1 MYKINCDKK
10 ILHDMRDDE
19 LQVIN
24 PSLSLE
30 LNSFGKLNF
39 SILNSHQNK
48 DYIKK
53 LISDIEV
60 FDDDKL
66 IFSGRSLTDE
76 KDFYLT
82 GQVYCEGELAFLLDS
97 ISRPYE
103 IHDLTVRKYLE
114 MLINSHNE
122 QVEDRKKF
130 ILGIVDVV
138 DTAGDGLLYRKNEGY
153 VSTWNEIKDKLINR
167 LGGYLRVRHDG
178 DIRYLDYVQQY
189 GKKNT
194 QTIMFGENIL
204 DLTQFT
210 SAEDIATVVI
220 PLGAKNETGEYL
232 TIETINNGKDYI
244 EDEAGVSLWGRI
256 VKTIEFEDVTLPTN
270 LISKAREYLENSIN
284 LALTIE
290 LTALDLGL
298 LNVDIEK
305 IRLGDSI
312 RVISKFHNLDS
323 WFTVTKLDIDLVNP
337 QNNKIT
343 LGKTLSTLTEEQLN
357 SVKEIQSTT
366 NKLEENLN
374 DVKVELQQTKE
385 GLSLKISEEDF
396 NTLFEQTTKEF
407 NFTIGD
413 ENETTNVI
421 INKEGLTVRNGAIA
435 IKNKN
440 GNTVMWVDE
449 NGNLSVNTLVVF
461 GDGSNTINFKG
472 KGRKSINFQS
482 EDAKSLFINFLRGTD
497 TNTRIGVYAQDALS
511 DRSYQFF
518 IEPGSTT
525 KDNEP
530 MVIIRGANSTSE
542 ENEMSILQ
550 VHGDIQAIRDL
561 IIGTASSGNQINVRE
576 ELNKIKAAIVALG
589 GKI

>member
-30 LNSFGKLNF
+30 LNAFGELNF
-39 SILNSHQNK
+39 SILNSHPNK

-53 LISDIEV
+53 LTSNIEV

-103 IHDLTVRKYLE
+103 VHDLTVKEYLD

-130 ILGIVDVV
+130 TVGIVDVI
-138 DTAGDGLLYRKNEGY
+138 DPTGDGLLYRKNEGY
-153 VSTWNEIKDKLINR
+153 ISTWNEIKDKLLNR
-167 LGGYLRVRHDG
+167 LGGYLRVRHNG
-178 DIRYLDYVQQY
+178 NIKYIDYVQQY
-189 GKKNT
+189 GKKNP

-204 DLTQFT
+204 NLTQFA

-220 PLGAKNETGEYL
+220 PLGAKDNETGEYL
-232 TIETINNGKDYI
+232 TIKSINNGKDYI
-244 EDEAGVSLWGRI
+244 EDEAGISLWGRI
-256 VKTIEFEDVTLPTN
+256 VKTIEYDDITLPTN
-270 LISKAREYLENSIN
+270 LLSKAKEYLKNSIN

-323 WFTVTKLDIDLVNP
+323 WFTVNKLDFDLVNP

-343 LGKTLSTLTEEQLN
+343 LGKTLSRLTEEQLN
-357 SVKEIQSTT
+357 SVKDIKNSTE
-366 NKLEENLN
+366 KLEENLN
-374 DVKVELQQTKE
+374 KVKIELNETKD
-385 GLSLKISEEDF
+385 GLELKISKDELEAEIIANADSWGLSFNGKLVSTHYKFDADGFQIGSNESGDTAIHTQSYSMWKHSKDGYTKADADGFYRNGRPYHTLMAIGSAIVGGSAGVYPSTATIQLPDEWKGKQFEVQVQMVDTAGGIEDEVVKRTYLRVT
-396 NTLFEQTTKEF
+396 NIDTTNATFSVKGYWTAI
-407 NFTIGD
+407 NNGI
-413 ENETTNVI
+413 ENE
-421 INKEGLTVRNGAIA
+421 KELNFSYIA
-435 IKNKN
+435 I
-440 GNTVMWVDE
+440 
-449 NGNLSVNTLVVF
+449 
-461 GDGSNTINFKG
+461 
-472 KGRKSINFQS
+472 
-482 EDAKSLFINFLRGTD
+482 
-497 TNTRIGVYAQDALS
+497 
-511 DRSYQFF
+511 
-518 IEPGSTT
+518 
-525 KDNEP
+525 
-530 MVIIRGANSTSE
+530 
-542 ENEMSILQ
+542 
-550 VHGDIQAIRDL
+550 
-561 IIGTASSGNQINVRE
+561 
-576 ELNKIKAAIVALG
+576 G
-589 GKI
+589 G